1 MARAGKDKTEIQ
13 LTLDRCY
20 ELLKKTREPMH
31 FRELLSSGW
40 KELWPERELP
50 TGVLAAL
57 YTQLNLDARFVPVGK
72 GKWGLA
78 EWHPRPARSNVPAT
92 SLLGKSYQ
100 DDRDRLAPLNE
111 EGDLEESVAD
121 VLSTDDDRSPGLEE
135 DTWLGDEDQ
144 D

>member
-1 MARAGKDKTEIQ
+1 MARAGKDKTETQ

-20 ELLKKTREPMH
+20 ALLKKTREPMH
-31 FRELLSSGW
+31 FRELLTTAW

-50 TGVLAAL
+50 ASALATL
-57 YTQLNLDARFVPVGK
+57 YTSLNLDARFVPVGK

-100 DDRDRLAPLNE
+100 DDRDRLAALNE
-111 EGDLEESVAD
+111 EADLEESVAD
-121 VLSTDDDRSPGLEE
+121 TLGTDEDRGPGLEE
-135 DTWLGDEDQ
+135 DSWLGDEHQ